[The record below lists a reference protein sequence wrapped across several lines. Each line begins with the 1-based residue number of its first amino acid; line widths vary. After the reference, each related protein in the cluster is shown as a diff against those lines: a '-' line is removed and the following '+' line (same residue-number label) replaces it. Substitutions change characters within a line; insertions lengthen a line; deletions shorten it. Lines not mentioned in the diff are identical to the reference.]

1 MAVTPAAGPAG
12 SVLEDVA
19 WDDPEATRL
28 RDAQQAELRDRYGD
42 DDIGHTMSGESIV
55 AMVLVRDHGV
65 PVACGALRDAGPD
78 LGAGRGELKRMY
90 VVPAARGRGLA
101 KVVLEA
107 LEVRA
112 SRLGLRRL
120 VLETGVL
127 QPEAIGL
134 YLTAGYEPIP
144 NFGGYAGVADSR
156 CFAKELGQRPA
167 SADDA
172 GATTADGVATSEDA
186 DAESP
191 SDVASSPT
199 DHAGSARAARPAV
212 TLRLVG
218 WDDPVARRLRR
229 RMFDEETV
237 PRYPELRA
245 HVERV
250 GGFEVFDGDGADVL
264 VTALAEVDG
273 TVLGSATLRAARP
286 GMPTDSA
293 ELVRVF
299 VDRGARR
306 AGVARALVRGLED
319 EARRRRLGRVVLH
332 TGSRQPE
339 AVRLYVGLGYRPIV
353 PYPPY
358 ERDSLALCFERRLD
372 DPAAPGAPTTE
383 G

>member
-1 MAVTPAAGPAG
+1 VAVTPAAGPAG

-28 RDAQQAELRDRYGD
+28 RDAQQAELRERYGD

-55 AMVLVRDHGV
+55 AMVLVRDRGE

-78 LGAGRGELKRMY
+78 LGAGTGELKRMY

-144 NFGGYAGVADSR
+144 NFGDYVGVADSR
-156 CFAKELGQRPA
+156 CFAKDLGPGPV

-172 GATTADGVATSEDA
+172 GTTTADDVAPT
-186 DAESP
+186 AESP
-191 SDVASSPT
+191 DDVASSPT
-199 DHAGSARAARPAV
+199 DHAGTARAARPAV

-218 WDDPVARRLRR
+218 WDDPVARHLRR

-245 HVERV
+245 HVERI

-319 EARRRRLGRVVLH
+319 EARSRGLGRVVLH

-372 DPAAPGAPTTE
+372 EGVLAVPTTA
-383 G
+383 GG

>member
-12 SVLEDVA
+12 FVLEDVA
-19 WDDPEATRL
+19 WDDPEAARL
-28 RDAQQAELRDRYGD
+28 RDAQQVELRDRYGE
-42 DDIGHTMSGESIV
+42 DDIGHTMTGESIV
-55 AMVLVRDHGV
+55 AMVLVRHLGA

-78 LGAGRGELKRMY
+78 LGAGTGELKRMY
-90 VVPAARGRGLA
+90 VIPAARGRGLA

-107 LEVRA
+107 LEARA
-112 SRLGLRRL
+112 SRFGLRRL

-144 NFGGYAGVADSR
+144 NFGEYVGVAESR
-156 CFAKELGQRPA
+156 CFAKELGQHAPA
-167 SADDA
+167 PTDDA
-172 GATTADGVATSEDA
+172 VT
-186 DAESP
+186 
-191 SDVASSPT
+191 
-199 DHAGSARAARPAV
+199 ARAARPAV
-212 TLRLVG
+212 TLRFAR

-229 RMFDEETV
+229 RMFDEETL

-245 HVERV
+245 HVERI

-273 TVLGSATLRAARP
+273 TVLGSATLRAARQ
-286 GMPTDSA
+286 GMPADSA

-299 VDRGARR
+299 VERDARR

-319 EARRRRLGRVVLH
+319 DARRRGLGRVVLH

-372 DPAAPGAPTTE
+372 GPAASGATTRA

>member
-12 SVLEDVA
+12 FVLEDVA
-19 WDDPEATRL
+19 WDDPEAARL
-28 RDAQQAELRDRYGD
+28 RDSQQAELRDRYGD
-42 DDIGHTMSGESIV
+42 DDIGHTMTGESIV
-55 AMVLVRDHGV
+55 AMVLVRDHGA

-78 LGAGRGELKRMY
+78 LGAGTGELKRMY

-101 KVVLEA
+101 KVVVEA

-144 NFGGYAGVADSR
+144 NFGEYVGVAESR
-156 CFAKELGQRPA
+156 CFAKELGQGPA
-167 SADDA
+167 RADD
-172 GATTADGVATSEDA
+172 DA
-186 DAESP
+186 A
-191 SDVASSPT
+191 
-199 DHAGSARAARPAV
+199 ARAARPAV

-245 HVERV
+245 HVERI

-273 TVLGSATLRAARP
+273 TVLGSATLRAARQ
-286 GMPTDSA
+286 GMPADSA

-319 EARRRRLGRVVLH
+319 EARRRGLGRVVLH

-358 ERDSLALCFERRLD
+358 ERDSLALCFERRLG
-372 DPAAPGAPTTE
+372 DPAASGATTRAR
-383 G
+383 

>member
-12 SVLEDVA
+12 LVLEDVA
-19 WDDPEATRL
+19 WDDPETTRL
-28 RDAQQAELRDRYGD
+28 RDAQQAELRDRYGE
-42 DDIGHTMSGESIV
+42 DDIGHTMAGDSVV
-55 AMVLVRDHGV
+55 AMVLVRYHGD

-78 LGAGRGELKRMY
+78 LGAGTGELKRMY

-107 LEVRA
+107 LEARA
-112 SRLGLRRL
+112 SRLGLSRL

-144 NFGGYAGVADSR
+144 NFGEYVGVAESR
-156 CFAKELGQRPA
+156 CFAKELGERA
-167 SADDA
+167 GGSDDA
-172 GATTADGVATSEDA
+172 EDPPATRT
-186 DAESP
+186 
-191 SDVASSPT
+191 
-199 DHAGSARAARPAV
+199 PAV
-212 TLRLVG
+212 GIRLVG
-218 WDDPVARRLRR
+218 WDDPDAARLRR
-229 RMFDEETV
+229 RMFDEESA

-245 HVERV
+245 HVERL

-264 VTALAEVDG
+264 VTALAELDG
-273 TVLGSATLRAARP
+273 AVVGSATLRATGERVPDA
-286 GMPTDSA
+286 A

-306 AGVARALVRGLED
+306 SGVARALVRGLED
-319 EARRRRLGRVVLH
+319 EARRRGLGRVVLH
-332 TGSRQPE
+332 TGTRQPE
-339 AVRLYVGLGYRPIV
+339 AVRLYVRLGYRPIV

-372 DPAAPGAPTTE
+372 DPAAPGRPTTA